1 METRVH
7 ELIATLDLIPHPE
20 GGYYRETYKSDLCF
34 DANKERPTF
43 SGRRSCGA
51 AIYFLLEGNNISRM
65 HRIKADELW
74 HFYEGAALSVHVIHP
89 DGTLEEIRLGTD
101 TARGETF
108 QALVKAGCWFG
119 ASLPNGGH
127 ALVGCTTHPGFEF
140 EDFHMAERADLLNQ
154 WPEHETIIKKLT
166 P

>member
-1 METRVH
+1 MEPRVH
-7 ELIATLDLIPHPE
+7 ELITALDLTPHPE

-34 DANKERPTF
+34 NAMDENASFP
-43 SGRRSCGA
+43 GRRSTGA
-51 AIYFLLEGNNISRM
+51 AIYFLLEGRDISRM

-74 HFYEGAALSVHVIHP
+74 HFYEGAPLTVHVIHP
-89 DGTLEEIRLGTD
+89 DGTLEEIRLGSD
-101 TARGETF
+101 IARGETF

-119 ASLPNGGH
+119 ASLAGDGH

-140 EDFHMAERADLLNQ
+140 EDFEMAEQDDLLSK
-154 WPEHETIIKKLT
+154 WPEHEAVIRKLT